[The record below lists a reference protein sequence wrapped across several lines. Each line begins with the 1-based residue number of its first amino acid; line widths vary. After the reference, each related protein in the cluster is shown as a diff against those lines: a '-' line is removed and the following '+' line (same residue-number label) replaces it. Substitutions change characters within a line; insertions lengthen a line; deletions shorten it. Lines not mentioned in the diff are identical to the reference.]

1 MRHLQNG
8 NDTSC
13 LNDLSAKLSQQPE
26 GYLDALLPVVATNTF
41 NQNTPIVGFVPFRIT
56 SVRNSGNP
64 KGVWGTVIS
73 LAEMQS
79 ALPGGG
85 SNYGGLAPPK
95 LVQ

>member
-1 MRHLQNG
+1 
-8 NDTSC
+8 
-13 LNDLSAKLSQQPE
+13 
-26 GYLDALLPVVATNTF
+26 
-41 NQNTPIVGFVPFRIT
+41 VGFVPFRIT
-56 SVRNSGNP
+56 AVQDHGNP

-85 SNYGGLAPPK
+85 GSYGGLAPPK